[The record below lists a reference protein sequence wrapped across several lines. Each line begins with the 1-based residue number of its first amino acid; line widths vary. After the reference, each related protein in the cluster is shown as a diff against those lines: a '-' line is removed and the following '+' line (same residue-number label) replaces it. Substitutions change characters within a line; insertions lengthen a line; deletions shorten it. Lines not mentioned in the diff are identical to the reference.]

1 MKNKLKFIIAITIVI
16 VIASCGWFKKTV
28 EEKVN
33 EKIDENLRKIDS
45 SLSKERMD
53 SLMKSLDSIK
63 VKSDSIINKNKGKSE
78 KRSTK

>member
-1 MKNKLKFIIAITIVI
+1 MKNTIKFITAITIVI

-45 SLSKERMD
+45 SFSKERMD

-63 VKSDSIINKNKGKSE
+63 VKSDSLINKNKGKSE
-78 KRSTK
+78 KR